1 MRDIVKKELEG
12 SIGDVPAGVGLFLL
26 KDAHDVLFA
35 KSSENLQRFISLYC
49 MTGHENKN
57 MQELSNSTQT
67 ISFATH
73 SSLIEAFVEELFY
86 IHAHQPEYNNIIKPW
101 YDYVYLGISFK
112 EPPYIKVCSDTL
124 DDRYFIGPFR
134 SVFALNDVLDTF
146 ASIFKL
152 PHCSET
158 EDSHPCERLKDGLC
172 LGFCNNKLE
181 EALPEMLNRLMMVP
195 NKEAILKLE
204 QNYQTLKDA
213 LQFHEADALE
223 TQIDLLKRYYKN
235 LLFSYTSQYIS
246 GEFKIN
252 NATLF
257 IKQGMIQEIVAAD
270 RFLQLPQVDI
280 SYRKPNE
287 LLAYA
292 KHEYDHRWIVFSFIY
307 NTMPDYLET
316 LFLENVVDLQKEI
329 FSNLKNEGV

>member
-12 SIGDVPAGVGLFLL
+12 SIADVPTGVGIFIL
-26 KDAHDVLFA
+26 KDGQSDLFV

-49 MTGHENKN
+49 KTDHQNKN
-57 MQELSNSTQT
+57 MQELSKSTQT

-86 IHAHQPEYNNIIKPW
+86 VNTHQPEYNNIIKPW

-124 DDRYFIGPFR
+124 ENRYYIGPFR

-152 PHCSET
+152 PRCNEN
-158 EDSHPCERLKDGLC
+158 DGKHPCERLEGGLC

-181 EALPEMLNRLMMVP
+181 EALPEMLNRLLMVP
-195 NKEAILKLE
+195 NKDAILKLE

-213 LQFHEADALE
+213 LQFHEADVLDE
-223 TQIDLLKRYYKN
+223 QIDLLKRYYKN

-257 IKQGMIQEIVAAD
+257 IKQGVIHEIVASD

-292 KHEYDHRWIVFSFIY
+292 KNEYDHRWIVFSFIY

-329 FSNLKNEGV
+329 FSNLNTEGV